1 MIIDVENT
9 RIAKLGK
16 YLETILEELNSKYK
30 KINAD
35 FLGIEVNNYSLD
47 KIPTTSIVERWITG
61 YEIHKDIYSLR
72 SRNAYSSDRLSN
84 LKNIGFFETFQ
95 KIINSNNDNG
105 ILPEIDGII
114 SIECLNQGTFN
125 SADESGKTAVFDIQ
139 LQITYLDGGI
149 KYESKN

>member
-47 KIPTTSIVERWITG
+47 KIPTASVVEPYITG
-61 YEIHKDIYSLR
+61 GRLCKDVYSFR
-72 SRNAYSSDRLSN
+72 SRNPYSSDRLSN
-84 LKNIGFFETFQ
+84 LKNIGFFESFQ
-95 KIINSNNDNG
+95 RIINSNNDDG
-105 ILPEIDGII
+105 VLPKIDNIE
-114 SIECLNQGTFN
+114 SIECLNSGTLN
-125 SADESGKTAVFDIQ
+125 YADESMKTAVFDIQ
-139 LQITYLDGGI
+139 LQII
-149 KYESKN
+149 YEEG

>member
-1 MIIDVENT
+1 MAIIDVENT

-16 YLETILEELNSKYK
+16 YLETILEELNSEYK

-35 FLGIEVNNYSLD
+35 FLGIDVNNYSLD
-47 KIPTTSIVERWITG
+47 KIPTASEVETWLTG
-61 YEIHKDIYSLR
+61 TKICRDVYSFR
-72 SRNAYSSDRLSN
+72 SRNPYSSDRLSN

-105 ILPEIDGII
+105 ILPEIDNIE

-125 SADESGKTAVFDIQ
+125 SADPSGKTAVFDIQ
-139 LQITYLDGGI
+139 LQIVYRED
-149 KYESKN
+149 

>member
-1 MIIDVENT
+1 MNT

-47 KIPTTSIVERWITG
+47 KIPTVSTVEEWLTG
-61 YEIHKDIYSLR
+61 TRVCRDVYSFR
-72 SRNAYSSDRLSN
+72 SRNPYSSDRLSN
-84 LKNIGFFETFQ
+84 LKNIGFFEAFQ
-95 KIINSNNDNG
+95 RVINSNNDNG
-105 ILPEIDGII
+105 ILPKIDNIE

-125 SADESGKTAVFDIQ
+125 YADESMKTAVFDIQ
-139 LQITYLDGGI
+139 LQIIYRED
-149 KYESKN
+149 

>member
-16 YLETILEELNSKYK
+16 YLEPILEELNSKYK

-35 FLGIEVNNYSLD
+35 FLGIDVNNYSLD
-47 KIPTTSIVERWITG
+47 KIPTASKVETWLTG
-61 YEIHKDIYSLR
+61 TKICRDVYSFR
-72 SRNAYSSDRLSN
+72 SRNPYSSDRLNN

-105 ILPEIDGII
+105 ILPEIDNIE

-125 SADESGKTAVFDIQ
+125 YADESMKTAVFDIQ
-139 LQITYLDGGI
+139 LQIVYRED
-149 KYESKN
+149 

>member
-16 YLETILEELNSKYK
+16 YLESILEELNDKYK
-30 KINAD
+30 RINAN
-35 FLGIEVNNYSLD
+35 FLGIDVNNYSLD
-47 KIPTTSIVERWITG
+47 KIPTASEVETWLTG
-61 YEIHKDIYSLR
+61 TKICRDVYSFR
-72 SRNAYSSDRLSN
+72 SRNPYSSDRLSN

-105 ILPEIDGII
+105 ILPEIDNIE

-125 SADESGKTAVFDIQ
+125 STDASEKTAVFDIQ
-139 LQITYLDGGI
+139 LKIVYRED
-149 KYESKN
+149 

>member
-16 YLETILEELNSKYK
+16 YLESILEELNDKYR

-35 FLGIEVNNYSLD
+35 FLGIDVNNYSLD
-47 KIPTTSIVERWITG
+47 KIPTASEVETWLTG
-61 YEIHKDIYSLR
+61 TKICRDVYSFR

-95 KIINSNNDNG
+95 QIINSNNDNG
-105 ILPEIDGII
+105 ILPEIDNIE

-125 SADESGKTAVFDIQ
+125 SADASGKTAVFDIQ
-139 LQITYLDGGI
+139 LQIVYRE
-149 KYESKN
+149 Y

>member
-1 MIIDVENT
+1 MAIIDVNNT
-9 RIAKLGK
+9 RIAKLGE
-16 YLETILEELNSKYK
+16 YLETILEELNNKYK

-35 FLGIEVNNYSLD
+35 FLGIDVNNYSLD
-47 KIPTTSIVERWITG
+47 KIPTASEVETWLTG
-61 YEIHKDIYSLR
+61 TKICRDVYSFR

-105 ILPEIDGII
+105 ILPEIDNIE

-125 SADESGKTAVFDIQ
+125 SADASGKTAVFDIQ
-139 LQITYLDGGI
+139 LQIIYRED
-149 KYESKN
+149 

>member
-16 YLETILEELNSKYK
+16 YLESILEELNSKYK

-35 FLGIEVNNYSLD
+35 FLGIEVDNYSLD
-47 KIPTTSIVERWITG
+47 KIPTASEVETWLTG
-61 YEIHKDIYSLR
+61 TKICRDVYSFR

-95 KIINSNNDNG
+95 KIINSNNDEG
-105 ILPEIDGII
+105 VLPKIDNIE

-125 SADESGKTAVFDIQ
+125 YADESMKTAVFDIQ
-139 LQITYLDGGI
+139 LQIVYRED
-149 KYESKN
+149 

>member
-16 YLETILEELNSKYK
+16 YLETILEKLNSEYK

-47 KIPTTSIVERWITG
+47 KIPTASVVEPYVTG
-61 YEIHKDIYSLR
+61 GRLCRDVYSFR
-72 SRNAYSSDRLSN
+72 SRNPYSSDRLIN
-84 LKNIGFFETFQ
+84 LKTIGFFESFQ
-95 KIINSNNDNG
+95 RIISSNNDGG
-105 ILPEIDGII
+105 ILPKIDRII

-125 SADESGKTAVFDIQ
+125 YADESMKTAVFDIQ
-139 LQITYLDGGI
+139 LQII
-149 KYESKN
+149 YEEG